1 MLDDIHNLEIVG
13 KNVLDPRSYFFA
25 YDSKYKKKGYISL
38 NGLWDF
44 TYNNKKGKIK
54 VPSMWQLEGYGK
66 PWYTNIAYPFA
77 CIPPFIPI
85 DNPVG
90 IYERDFVI
98 NKIENDT
105 NIVFEGVDSAFHLYI
120 NDKLVGYS
128 QGSRM
133 TSEFNITKYLKIGI
147 NRIKVV
153 VYTYNIYSYLE
164 DQDMWW
170 LNGIYRDVYIVSGY
184 LTHDVFYKTSL
195 ENEYKDGVLYLELL
209 LKKHC
214 NIVVKI
220 NNNEYLYSGKTIKEK
235 IVIENVKS
243 WNAENYKFIRY

>member
-1 MLDDIHNLEIVG
+1 MKEI
-13 KNVLDPRSYFFA
+13 
-25 YDSKYKKKGYISL
+25 
-38 NGLWDF
+38 
-44 TYNNKKGKIK
+44 
-54 VPSMWQLEGYGK
+54 
-66 PWYTNIAYPFA
+66 
-77 CIPPFIPI
+77 
-85 DNPVG
+85 
-90 IYERDFVI
+90 FVI

-133 TSEFNITKYLKIGI
+133 TSEFNITKYLKISI

-214 NIVVKI
+214 NIVVEI

-235 IVIENVKS
+235 
-243 WNAENYKFIRY
+243 